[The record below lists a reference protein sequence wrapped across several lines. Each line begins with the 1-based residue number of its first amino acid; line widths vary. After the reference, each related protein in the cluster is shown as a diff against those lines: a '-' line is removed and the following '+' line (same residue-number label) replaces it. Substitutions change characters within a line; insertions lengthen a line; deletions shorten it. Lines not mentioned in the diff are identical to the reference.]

1 MDLKITKTLV
11 IPSNEIKWR
20 FSRSSGPGGQNVNK
34 IESRVEI
41 IFNLED
47 SKVLNDYQK
56 EILKRNLKTKLVNN
70 SLRLAVQA
78 HRNQLLNRPLALMKF
93 SSMIKNALE
102 KNISRKNIIVD
113 PGIGF
118 SKDLNQNLEILR
130 NLDVFKNLNLP
141 ILIGASRKRF
151 IGEVL
156 NENNPKERDI
166 GTLAISCLCSQLNI
180 DIVRVHNVKL
190 NYQILKVADKIYR
203 K

>member
-70 SLRLAVQA
+70 SLRLAVQE
-78 HRNQLLNRPLALMKF
+78 HRNQLLNRKLALMKF
-93 SSMIKNALE
+93 SSILKNALNKPFKLRKSTQPTKASQKKRVELKKKRGELKKSRQKE
-102 KNISRKNIIVD
+102 K
-113 PGIGF
+113 
-118 SKDLNQNLEILR
+118 
-130 NLDVFKNLNLP
+130 
-141 ILIGASRKRF
+141 
-151 IGEVL
+151 
-156 NENNPKERDI
+156 
-166 GTLAISCLCSQLNI
+166 T
-180 DIVRVHNVKL
+180 
-190 NYQILKVADKIYR
+190 YR
-203 K
+203 T